1 MARSKWILPAVLIAV
16 DAATLEQE
24 IEFKAVL
31 ERMES
36 DVLALRDEIERVYQ
50 YRCDL
55 STLDDC
61 GYNNYNDC
69 SSTYPIEECIVQNDY
84 ALQCGDGKACT
95 ASWDKSQSEISIP
108 ASLALET
115 GGNPSDPE
123 IIESVCYTKLAE
135 PYLVEKYEEDTK
147 YWSKHDVTPSWTYF
161 GAHNGMFRQIPA
173 SHREECGSYD
183 PRRRPWFV
191 AASSG
196 PKDVVL
202 ILDVSGSMSD
212 YGRLRLM
219 KDAATT
225 VIETLSVADRVAVV
239 TFSSTASIL
248 NEESMLIRATKE
260 NKDLLVEAINGI
272 NAVIGATDF
281 HAAFTEAFNLLELTF
296 ENEVTTGCNM
306 AVLFMTDGKISR
318 PDEVITLVNN
328 KAEEF
333 QTDLGRKM
341 TVFSFSLGEEADEE
355 FLKTIACSTS
365 GIWVPIE
372 ESKGFETDIASAM
385 SSYYKLYALG
395 LGEGGNEDFVS
406 WVEPYMFFN
415 RKKMGTTVSTPVYD
429 RSVDPHLFLGVA
441 AIDAYMEALEQI
453 IGENATSSPMLQR
466 FVELSTARCP
476 KIELTECELDALRF
490 LGGGE
495 RTTCG
500 LCNNTGYDGI
510 IPETCP
516 FHSDWPSQL
525 WANTDMEG
533 KSHLER
539 ACCKQGIEEVKN
551 PLDLCTTEGAK
562 EDPIN
567 PTSYTEAETL
577 DEPPSTSL
585 STGAIVGIV
594 VGVLVI
600 VSIIFALVVRK
611 NRSGSKPVNVL
622 SNQQQQHPSTP
633 AQNLES
639 TTTSSLNQS
648 EVQPSVEV
656 GLDSSNDSVED
667 HQPSQVSQEEV
678 EPGHEVECAP
688 TEKDEQESR
697 IIVAH
702 AVPCAPPLN
711 PNRNGEI

>member
-135 PYLVEKYEEDTK
+135 PYLVEKLERDTDFWAN
-147 YWSKHDVTPSWTYF
+147 YNVTPSWTYF

-196 PKDVVL
+196 PKDLVL

-212 YGRLRLM
+212 YGRLSIM
-219 KDAATT
+219 KDAAIT
-225 VIETLSVADRVAVV
+225 VIDTLSVADKVAVV
-239 TFSSTASIL
+239 TFSTTASVL
-248 NEESMLIRATKE
+248 NDQTMLVRATKE
-260 NKDLLVEAINGI
+260 NKEKIIAAINGI
-272 NAVIGATDF
+272 IVNGSTNF
-281 HAAFTEAFNLLELTF
+281 HAAFTEAFNLLSLTF
-296 ENEVTTGCNM
+296 ENESTTGCNV
-306 AVLFMTDGKISR
+306 AVLFMTDGQLTTG
-318 PDEVITLVNN
+318 PGPQEVIELVNR

-333 QTDLGRKM
+333 QTDFGRKS
-341 TVFSFSLGEEADEE
+341 TVFSFSLGKDADEVVS
-355 FLKTIACSTS
+355 KTIACNTN

-372 ESKGFETDIASAM
+372 ENKGFANDMTTAM

-395 LGEGGNEDFVS
+395 LGDGGNKDFVA
-406 WVEPYMFFN
+406 WVEPYEFADMKN
-415 RKKMGTTVSTPVYD
+415 KTGTTVSAPVYD
-429 RSVDPHLFLGVA
+429 RSVKPHLFLGVVG
-441 AIDAYMEALEQI
+441 IDAYMDAMEKI
-453 IGENATSSPMLQR
+453 IGEDATSSPMLQR
-466 FVELSTARCP
+466 FIDLSTARCP
-476 KIELTECELDALRF
+476 KIDLSECELDALRF

-495 RTTCG
+495 RATCG
-500 LCNNTGYDGI
+500 LCNNTGYIGI
-510 IPETCP
+510 VPEKCP
-516 FHSDWPSQL
+516 FASDWPSQL

-533 KSHLER
+533 KSFLER
-539 ACCKQGIEEVKN
+539 SCCKEGFEEVDD
-551 PLDLCTTEGAK
+551 PLDLCTIARAK
-562 EDPIN
+562 SVNEEN
-567 PTSYTEAETL
+567 S
-577 DEPPSTSL
+577 SGSL
-585 STGAIVGIV
+585 STGAILGIV
-594 VGVLVI
+594 LPLLIIGCVLVL
-600 VSIIFALVVRK
+600 ALLRQKKLKNGGLTSNTSPNETESSSPIENINPSRAPRIEDGSNANSNSDPVRESSDVAPEPDSTSLDFEIEAPFH
-611 NRSGSKPVNVL
+611 NEVAASTETDAIEIPV
-622 SNQQQQHPSTP
+622 
-633 AQNLES
+633 
-639 TTTSSLNQS
+639 
-648 EVQPSVEV
+648 
-656 GLDSSNDSVED
+656 
-667 HQPSQVSQEEV
+667 
-678 EPGHEVECAP
+678 
-688 TEKDEQESR
+688 EKMV
-697 IIVAH
+697 I
-702 AVPCAPPLN
+702 AVPCAPPHN
-711 PNRNGEI
+711 QGFSRRWQDKETNDS